1 MLIWKVLQPAKRGGK
16 RSGRGRTK
24 LKTQHSF
31 SRINAQSAMLCKWWW
46 IVGNIFSYC
55 NFNRNR
61 LWPLNLLSLVLN
73 PFTIYLWTIFP
84 MQTVNKFSPFP
95 EWQKG
100 LVTFGHYSSSKITFE
115 LQKQSLQ
122 LSERTSISTLYDK
135 WVISELYKTVPCA
148 LCINSENC

>member
-31 SRINAQSAMLCKWWW
+31 SRINAQSAMLCQWWW

-73 PFTIYLWTIFP
+73 PFTIYLWTIFSL
-84 MQTVNKFSPFP
+84 QCKLWINFP
-95 EWQKG
+95 LFQSGKRD
-100 LVTFGHYSSSKITFE
+100 LSLLDIIAA
-115 LQKQSLQ
+115 QKQHLNYKNN
-122 LSERTSISTLYDK
+122 LSSFQK
-135 WVISELYKTVPCA
+135 ELV
-148 LCINSENC
+148 